1 MYFGCLFRGFL
12 VNIFIRL
19 SADSYLLTGKGI
31 IRTATVAGI
40 LMLIIMLYFLHQFIL
55 LRKKKQLQNLLI
67 QRANELHEANIILT
81 DNQSELIQKNNE
93 IMMQNTKLSQLSDKI
108 LMQNAELEKHR
119 LNLQKL
125 VDERTNELIIAKT
138 KAEESDKL
146 KSAFLAN
153 MSHEIRTPI
162 NAIVGFADLLKDKN
176 YSPEEKHDFADI
188 ISLNSEVLLVL
199 INDILDLSII
209 EADQLRIRK
218 ETTEINL
225 ILDHIYSSFS
235 RINKKKDLVIRLNNE
250 LQSLNLRINTDTTRM
265 KQILAN
271 LMNNSYKFTE
281 SGTIELGARKNQNH
295 IILYVKDTGIGIC
308 EDELPMIFNRFRKSE
323 TRNNILYRGTGLG
336 LAISK
341 ALSERLGYTL
351 SVESSLGKGS
361 AFYLN
366 IPDFLLLRD
375 EISGDQVPI
384 KTETPKWSDKKIL
397 IVEDEKANFIYLK
410 KILDKTNAKI
420 HWAQNGF
427 EALKLISKGTP
438 YHVVVMDIKMPE
450 MDGFEATKIIKSNN
464 PQQVVIA
471 LTAYA
476 RPEDRVIFAQ
486 ADFNDYYI
494 KPIKPEVFMDMIR
507 NYLH

>member
-1 MYFGCLFRGFL
+1 M
-12 VNIFIRL
+12 NIFISF
-19 SADSYLLTGKGI
+19 SADGSLSIGKGAYKI
-31 IRTATVAGI
+31 AVLAGI
-40 LMLIIMLYFLHQFIL
+40 LMLIIMLYFLHQYIL
-55 LRKKKQLQNLLI
+55 LRKKKQLKDLLI

-81 DNQSELIQKNNE
+81 DNQNELIQKNNE
-93 IMMQNTKLSQLSDKI
+93 ITMQNRKLSQLSDKI

-162 NAIVGFADLLKDKN
+162 NAIVGFANLLKDKN
-176 YSPEEKHDFADI
+176 YSTEEKHDFADI
-188 ISLNSEVLLVL
+188 ITSNSEVLLVL
-199 INDILDLSII
+199 INDILDLSMI

-218 ETTEINL
+218 ETAGINE

-235 RINKKKDLVIRLNNE
+235 RINKKKDLVILLHNE
-250 LQSLNLRINTDTTRM
+250 LQSQNLKIDTDTTRM

-281 SGTIELGARKNQNH
+281 SGMIELGARKNQNH
-295 IILYVKDTGIGIC
+295 IMIYVKDTGIGIC
-308 EDELPMIFNRFRKSE
+308 EDELPMIFDRFRKSE
-323 TRNNILYRGTGLG
+323 TKNNILYRGTGLG

-341 ALSERLGYTL
+341 ALSERLGYSL
-351 SVESSLGKGS
+351 SVESVPGKGS
-361 AFYLN
+361 VFYLN
-366 IPDFLLLRD
+366 IPDTHLLRD
-375 EISGDQVPI
+375 EISGDQVPL
-384 KTETPKWSDKKIL
+384 KTETPVWSDKNIL
-397 IVEDEKANFIYLK
+397 IVEDEKANFIYMK

-420 HWAQNGF
+420 HWAHNGV
-427 EALKLISKGTP
+427 EALKLISKGIP

-464 PQQVVIA
+464 PQQIVIA

-476 RPEDRVIFAQ
+476 RPEDRIIFARSN
-486 ADFNDYYI
+486 FNDYFI
-494 KPIKPEVFMDMIR
+494 KPIKPDAFMEMIR
-507 NYLH
+507 SYLR